1 MTSHPLSLGRV
12 GTACRPSR
20 LWPDPQG
27 RPETGILPAD
37 IIHILRS
44 QVSALRSLARVFRYR
59 FRPLAN
65 SDPEPVPEP
74 EHLNLAPD
82 RRDPRPENASRL
94 PRVGL
99 TTLGQPFASAVLR
112 RPRYSIL
119 HTQYSQLVNRSSEPP
134 GLSRLR
140 PRVPMSPCPRAPW
153 RLRRAHLCTFA
164 QELRSDLHLCTAF
177 YLCPQPILRSPVSP

>member
-59 FRPLAN
+59 CGSRAN
-65 SDPEPVPEP
+65 LDPEP
-74 EHLNLAPD
+74 EHLSLAPD

-164 QELRSDLHLCTAF
+164 RGSAAVAPLHSALFVPPAN
-177 YLCPQPILRSPVSP
+177 PPVSGFPLS